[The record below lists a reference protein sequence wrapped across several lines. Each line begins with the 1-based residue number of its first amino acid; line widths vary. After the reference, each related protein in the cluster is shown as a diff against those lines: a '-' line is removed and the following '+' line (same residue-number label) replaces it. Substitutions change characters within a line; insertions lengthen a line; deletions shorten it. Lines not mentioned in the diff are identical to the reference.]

1 MCDNQ
6 IMLDKKIWAVVG
18 ATANPEKF
26 GNKIYKRLKEKG
38 YEVYAVN
45 PMYDIVD
52 GDPCYSNLTELP
64 KVPEVIDMVVS
75 PKRTIP
81 VVEEAAML
89 GVKYIWFQPHT
100 YDDEVLKL
108 TEEKGIEMVLDCVL
122 IALP

>member
-26 GNKIYKRLKEKG
+26 GYKIYKRLKCRG

-45 PMYDIVD
+45 PMYDEVD
-52 GDPCYSNLTELP
+52 GDPCYSSISDLP

-75 PKRTIP
+75 PKRSLPIIG
-81 VVEEAAML
+81 EAAAL
-89 GVKYIWFQPHT
+89 GVKYVWFQPHT
-100 YDDEVLKL
+100 YDDEVLKAA
-108 TEEKGIEMVLDCVL
+108 EEQGIEFVLDCVL
-122 IALP
+122 VALP

>member
-18 ATANPEKF
+18 ATQNREKF
-26 GNKIYKRLKEKG
+26 GNKIYRRLKARG

-45 PMYDIVD
+45 PMYDCVE
-52 GDPCYSNLTELP
+52 GDPCYSCLSDLP

-75 PKRTIP
+75 PKRALPAI
-81 VVEEAAML
+81 EEASRL

-100 YDDEVLKL
+100 YDAEVLRF
-108 TEEKGIEMVLDCVL
+108 TEEQGIEMVIDCVL
-122 IALP
+122 VALP

>member
-52 GDPCYSNLTELP
+52 GDPCYNSLTDLP

-75 PKRTIP
+75 PKRAIP
-81 VVEEAAML
+81 VIEEAAML
-89 GVKYIWFQPHT
+89 GVKYVWFQPHT
-100 YDDEVLKL
+100 YDGEVLKL

>member
-18 ATANPEKF
+18 ATENPEKF
-26 GNKIYKRLKEKG
+26 GNKIYRRLKERG

-45 PMYDIVD
+45 PMYESVD
-52 GDPCYSNLTELP
+52 GDACYSCLSELP

-75 PKRTIP
+75 PKRALPAI
-81 VVEEAAML
+81 EEAARL

-100 YDDEVLKL
+100 YDDEVLRFA
-108 TEEKGIEMVLDCVL
+108 EEQGIEIVLGCVL
-122 IALP
+122 VALP